1 MTGPE
6 SRVAYRL
13 AKHDPASMAWP
24 ARRLAA
30 SRLYWARPTLWR
42 APDGPNRASDAGL
55 GSRSIWQL
63 LAVIAA
69 CLTRRQAR
77 QARA

>member
-13 AKHDPASMAWP
+13 AKRDPASMAWP
-24 ARRLAA
+24 TRRLAA
-30 SRLYWARPTLWR
+30 SRVYWARPTLWR
-42 APDGPNRASDAGL
+42 APDHPNRASDTDRGR
-55 GSRSIWQL
+55 RSIRQVV
-63 LAVIAA
+63 ADIAA
-69 CLTRRQAR
+69 SLTRRQAR